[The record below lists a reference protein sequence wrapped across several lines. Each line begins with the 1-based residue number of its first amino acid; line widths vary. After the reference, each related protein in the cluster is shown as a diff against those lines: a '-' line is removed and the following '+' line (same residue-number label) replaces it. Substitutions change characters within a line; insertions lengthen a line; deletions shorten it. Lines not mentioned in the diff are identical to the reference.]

1 MNKLRFPFLTLFLL
15 ILLGCSSNDDVVSER
30 VSITFNFNHFWG
42 EDEIETSDFG
52 NTTYT
57 NSLGTEMIIDRFRYV
72 ISDISLTHVSGEVT
86 NLKEYNLVDVNNESG
101 LSFTTSESIL
111 PGEYSSV
118 TFRFGFSEEDNTDG
132 AYVDLTSANFDVPS
146 NLGGGYHYMQMD
158 GFFTDSNNTQ
168 SSFAFHA
175 ISAIDTS
182 VPVDDRVREDTSLNF
197 SVGSVSV
204 QSTTNINVSVDL
216 SGWFEAPNEWDLNA
230 LNNMLMGNYEAQQ
243 DMFENAQSGVFG
255 LINVTQE

>member
-1 MNKLRFPFLTLFLL
+1 MSRIKYVLLTIT
-15 ILLGCSSNDDVVSER
+15 ILTIAACSSNDDVAAER
-30 VSITFNFNHFWG
+30 VSITFNFTHFWG
-42 EDEIETSDFG
+42 EDQIETSDFG
-52 NTTYT
+52 NTTFT

-72 ISDISLTHVSGEVT
+72 ISDISLTHASGEVT

-111 PGEYSSV
+111 PGEYTNV

-132 AYVDLTSANFDVPS
+132 AYADLTSANFDVPG

-158 GFFTDSNNTQ
+158 GFFTDSNNSQ
-168 SSFAFHA
+168 ASFAFHA

-182 VPVDDRVREDTSLNF
+182 VPVGDRVREDTSLNF
-197 SVGSVSV
+197 SLGSVSV
-204 QSTTNINVSVDL
+204 QNTTNINVSVDL
-216 SGWFEAPNEWDLNA
+216 SGWFEAPNEWNLNL

-255 LINVTQE
+255 LIDISQE